1 MQQGQAPKAFVLIN
15 LKIKPP
21 NNDSAALQL
30 KVMIHALISMKDKYT
45 NACNEGK
52 HQRHSV
58 MIS

>member
-52 HQRHSV
+52 HQRH
-58 MIS
+58 